1 MKRIF
6 ALLMCIMLVICAS
19 CGKKDDGVNNQTEIV
34 EENNIKQIT
43 EDIDKKIEQD
53 PASIEKSDIDAA
65 KENADK
71 IEQDLKNQAGKV
83 AQEDV
88 EQYQNRQAAVA
99 ILKQG
104 LEALEKAQAEG
115 DEAAIESAKMQ
126 IKMAQ
131 SLWDFK
137 QEE

>member
-1 MKRIF
+1 MKRLF